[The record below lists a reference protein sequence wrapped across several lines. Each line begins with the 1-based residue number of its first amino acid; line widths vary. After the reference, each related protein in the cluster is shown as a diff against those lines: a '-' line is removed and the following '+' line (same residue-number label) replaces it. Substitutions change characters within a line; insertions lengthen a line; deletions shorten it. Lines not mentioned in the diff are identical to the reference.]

1 MNDSEDLQVTPPAPG
16 ITSRLGNLLRFAD
29 VAIDPQHVIMV
40 LKNKVLLDNFKMY
53 TIGQKAAK
61 ALCWAL
67 PAFSVSA
74 KPKVP
79 PAPVVASRPPQKPK
93 AEPKK
98 EGGRKYERVSEADVQ
113 LWADLYNRGFKYA
126 EISRKVGRNSS
137 TIQKTL
143 TKLMKPKTKT
153 VTITTSSDSPKPP
166 EEA

>member
-16 ITSRLGNLLRFAD
+16 ITSRLGGLLRFAD
-29 VAIDPQHVIMV
+29 VAIDPRHVIMV

-53 TIGQKAAK
+53 TIGPEAAK
-61 ALCWAL
+61 ALRWAL

-74 KPKVP
+74 KPKAP
-79 PAPVVASRPPQKPK
+79 PAPVVASKPPQKPK

-98 EGGRKYERVSEADVQ
+98 EGGRKYERVSDADVQ

-143 TKLMKPKTKT
+143 TKLMKPKAKAAAAAP
-153 VTITTSSDSPKPP
+153 DSPKPP